1 MKILLSGGII
11 YPFADSQRCIP
22 KGYLGINE
30 TQILFVSEEKP
41 RNFPADRIV
50 NCQECLILP
59 GFVNC
64 HTHLAEN
71 VLKGLM
77 DEVHFEGIFYTTLFR
92 WEAQLDPEIVYWGS
106 LAGALDALRC
116 GVTTVADM
124 YHYASSTAKAVSEAG
139 LRAYIGQKIL
149 GFSLDSPPHQ
159 IDHGINYNFD
169 FLAFSKQLEEAITFA
184 LNWRGVSNGL
194 ITTSIAPHAT
204 NTLNREM
211 FAEVA
216 DQARKNSLGVHIHL
230 AQMLSEQE
238 TVEAREGMGCVEFL
252 EDVGLLEVPVLGAH
266 AIFLRDEEIRIL
278 HRHGVSISHNPIPN
292 AKDAAAVA
300 PVSELRKEGVK
311 VGLGTDAFQMNMLE
325 TARFAALI
333 NRIKTGK
340 PDYLPAYEALAM
352 ATIDGAR
359 ALGLDNEIGSL
370 EIGKKAD
377 LIVFDLHHL
386 NTQPVLDPIKNL
398 FYYGDISNIKLVMV
412 DGKIVFEEG
421 RFPFISEEL
430 VLREFARASAKLRS
444 RINRIN

>member
-1 MKILLSGGII
+1 MKILLSGGTI
-11 YPFADSQRCIP
+11 YPFDAFLRCIP
-22 KGYLGINE
+22 KGYLGIKD
-30 TQILFVSEEKP
+30 TRILLVSKEEP
-41 RNFPADRIV
+41 RDFKADRII

-71 VLKGLM
+71 VFKGLM
-77 DEVHFEGIFYTTLFR
+77 DEVDFEGIFYTTLFR

-159 IDHGINYNFD
+159 TSHGVNYNFD

-216 DQARKNSLGVHIHL
+216 DQARENGLGVHLHL
-230 AQMLSEQE
+230 AQMASEKE
-238 TVEAREGMGCVEFL
+238 AIKAREGMECVEFL
-252 EDVGLLEVPVLGAH
+252 EDVGLLQGPVLGAH
-266 AIFLRDEEIRIL
+266 AIFLKEKEIERL
-278 HRHGVSISHNPIPN
+278 YQYKVSISHNPVVN
-292 AKDAAAVA
+292 AKDAAVVA
-300 PVSELRKEGVK
+300 PVSEMREKGVN

-325 TARFAALI
+325 TARFATLI

-370 EIGKKAD
+370 ETGKKAD
-377 LIVFDLHHL
+377 LIIFDLHHL
-386 NTQPVLDPIKNL
+386 NTQPVVDPIKNL
-398 FYYGDISNIKLVMV
+398 FYYGDTSNIKLVMV

-444 RINRIN
+444 RIN